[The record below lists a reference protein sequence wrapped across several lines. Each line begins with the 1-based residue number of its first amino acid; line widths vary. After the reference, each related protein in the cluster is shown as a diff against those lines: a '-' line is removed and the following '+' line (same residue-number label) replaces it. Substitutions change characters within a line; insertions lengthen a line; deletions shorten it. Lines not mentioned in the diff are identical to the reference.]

1 MAAEN
6 KQEKPNP
13 YLVAVEQFNLAADKL
28 NLDEG
33 MRQILSKPKR
43 ELTVNFPVRM
53 DDGSFKVFTGHR
65 VQHSLTPGPG
75 KGGIR
80 YHQDVTIDEVKALAM
95 WMTWKC
101 ATVGI
106 PYGGAKGG
114 VAVDPRQHSIH
125 EIERLTRRFAS
136 EIAPIIG
143 PEVDI
148 PAPDVNTNAQT
159 MAWIMDTISMMRGY
173 PIPGLITGKPIPI
186 RGSLGRTEAT
196 ARGLQYVVRE
206 ATKTLDMP
214 LAGATVVV
222 QGFGNVG
229 ANTARLL
236 SQDGA
241 KIIAVSDVYGAIY
254 SPHGIDAEAAFEYVM
269 RTGSLKDFPE
279 TEPITNAELLELEC
293 DILVPAALEGV
304 ITAENA
310 DRLRARMIAEGANG
324 PTEPEAD
331 RILFDKGVMVIPDIL
346 ANAGGVTVSYFEW
359 AQNIQGYYWAEDEVN
374 VKLERVMT
382 HAFDDVFE
390 IGTHNKI
397 DLRTGAYMLA
407 ISRVA
412 EVTRLRGIFP

>member
-1 MAAEN
+1 MSAEQAN
-6 KQEKPNP
+6 KPNP
-13 YLVAVEQFNLAADKL
+13 YTVAVEQFTIAADKL
-28 NLDEG
+28 NLEEG

-53 DDGSFKVFTGHR
+53 DDGSFRVFTGYR
-65 VQHSLTPGPG
+65 VQHSLTRGPA

-80 YHQDVTIDEVKALAM
+80 YHQDVTLDEVKALAM

-106 PYGGAKGG
+106 PYGGGKGG
-114 VAVDPRQHSIH
+114 IIVDPKQLSLA
-125 EIERLTRRFAS
+125 EVERMTRRFAA

-148 PAPDVNTNAQT
+148 PAPDVNTNSQT

-173 PIPGLITGKPIPI
+173 PIPGLITGKPIASQ
-186 RGSLGRTEAT
+186 GSLGRNEAT

-206 ATKTLDMP
+206 ATKETGMP
-214 LAGATVVV
+214 LEGARVVV
-222 QGFGNVG
+222 QGYGNVG
-229 ANTARLL
+229 SNTARLL
-236 SQDGA
+236 SEDGA
-241 KIIAVSDVYGAIY
+241 KVIAASDVYGAIY
-254 SPHGIDAEAAFEYVM
+254 SPHGIDAKAAQEFVA
-269 RTGSLKDFPE
+269 RNGRLTDFPE
-279 TEPITNAELLELEC
+279 TEPISNAELLELEC
-293 DILVPAALEGV
+293 DILVPAALENV
-304 ITAENA
+304 ITGANA
-310 DRLRARMIAEGANG
+310 GRLKTKMIAEGANG
-324 PTEPEAD
+324 PTTPDAD

-382 HAFDDVFE
+382 RAFDDVHE
-390 IGTHNKI
+390 VAVQHKVDHRVAAN
-397 DLRTGAYMLA
+397 MLA
-407 ISRVA
+407 IARVA